1 MVRRSGPRVRS
12 VEREPGRLWQSGVV
26 MRATPVRDAA
36 ATIQVVAAA
45 ALALVAVALHALGSH
60 DVMVWALDLAL
71 YAAAAATAR
80 WRLAGAVTL
89 LALGSWLVGR
99 GALTSIGEHA
109 LLLPLLGVSRGPRL
123 GYAAHALLAVGILGQ
138 RNVRPEGPAF
148 PGEFLILW
156 ALLAGF
162 VWALGEGLGYVSR
175 LQRRARENALAVQQV
190 VVARELH
197 DSVAHGLSLIVMQA
211 RHAKL
216 QGSSSAT
223 HLDPIIATAEKS
235 LHEVR
240 TMMHALRTD
249 DASEQMGPE
258 RAQPVQVA
266 ELLAEG
272 VETLRDA
279 GFQPTLQIEG
289 NPTPIREPAR
299 DALVKASRE
308 AIENIRRHGD
318 PAESCSIMVA
328 ATPSHLELVFVNVP
342 RGDGSSAATKLGL
355 IGMKERLEELGGT
368 VETVR
373 GARQWLTRLVLP
385 LGAASRSRSAHA

>member
-1 MVRRSGPRVRS
+1 MANPRFRCH
-12 VEREPGRLWQSGVV
+12 VV
-26 MRATPVRDAA
+26 DCLSSS
-36 ATIQVVAAA
+36 IQRGQP
-45 ALALVAVALHALGSH
+45 GSH
-60 DVMVWALDLAL
+60 GYRSQRLGGVHTRGTQDPCLRSRQLAISPS
-71 YAAAAATAR
+71 
-80 WRLAGAVTL
+80 L
-89 LALGSWLVGR
+89 LIESWLRVC
-99 GALTSIGEHA
+99 
-109 LLLPLLGVSRGPRL
+109 P
-123 GYAAHALLAVGILGQ
+123 
-138 RNVRPEGPAF
+138 
-148 PGEFLILW
+148 
-156 ALLAGF
+156 
-162 VWALGEGLGYVSR
+162 
-175 LQRRARENALAVQQV
+175 
-190 VVARELH
+190 
-197 DSVAHGLSLIVMQA
+197 
-211 RHAKL
+211 
-216 QGSSSAT
+216 
-223 HLDPIIATAEKS
+223 
-235 LHEVR
+235 
-240 TMMHALRTD
+240 
-249 DASEQMGPE
+249 
-258 RAQPVQVA
+258 
-266 ELLAEG
+266 G